1 MNEELNGQV
10 CELCK
15 MFVAKPEKY
24 AGATWLCEVCTPRK
38 KHQTVIVK
46 GETINGTEY
55 TSTRP
60 CRCLECQP
68 HLAPPPEGT
77 VCCLDSCDK
86 EATIFSSWGE
96 PFCRECMLA
105 TDHAI
110 DAAQGNK
117 KLNISMGLNPD
128 GSMTRYTDNAGNPR
142 YGTDV
147 DARMGK

>member
-110 DAAQGNK
+110 DAAQENK

-128 GSMTRYTDNAGNPR
+128 GTMTRTVDDVGNPR
-142 YGTDV
+142 YETEVEG
-147 DARMGK
+147 RQKK